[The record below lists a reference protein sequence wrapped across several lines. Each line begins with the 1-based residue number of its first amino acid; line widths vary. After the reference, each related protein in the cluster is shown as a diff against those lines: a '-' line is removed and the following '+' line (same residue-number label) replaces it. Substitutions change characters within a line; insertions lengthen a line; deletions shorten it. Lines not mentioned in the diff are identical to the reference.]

1 MLLILISW
9 LYIAWTIHLWG
20 TAGNHVLHLKISL
33 PIVQTTTGLA
43 LLTFFAGTWSI
54 FGRLHWEFHSVLLVL
69 NFIIAWRYSSEW
81 ITGIRQTIDRFI
93 SLNLFLKSYFIGI
106 AVLILAQC
114 ASAPYVIDNESY
126 YLQNIK
132 WLNEYGMV
140 KGLINLHFFL
150 GQLSGWHI
158 AQSALNFSFL
168 YDRFNDLSALFL
180 LYGVF
185 FSVQQL
191 QQYFESGKRHQLIV
205 GLFPLASVLLF
216 QFISAPSPDV
226 VVYVLTFVIFFLF
239 VDHYA
244 NPTKE
249 VFAQLTLL
257 VLFTLFI
264 KNTAMTLALLPAFW
278 FVLHFNSLKSSF
290 PKIVLL
296 CSATLGLFIA
306 KNLIICGVPVFPSK
320 LFSGAYF
327 DYSLPVEIEH
337 FYYEELKKYGYFLTT
352 ENYDS
357 FSKWELFLR
366 WLQLPK
372 MNGLFNKLG
381 IALLLIAPLFFLKIK
396 EKAYRVLYFV
406 LLIQMGL
413 LFATSPQYRFFLN
426 GILWLGCLG
435 VSLFFYK
442 RKTIHTLLLISA
454 IPLLVFVFVPMNLNR
469 FSNYKFMLTL
479 SHFESEYIISPHANS
494 KYDMTFEKVSEGNL
508 EYYSPINHDFF
519 WGTYNGPL
527 PTVNKDQV
535 EYFKTY
541 FHLIPQ
547 QRSTDLKDGFYS
559 KKLPHDAKRTP

>member
-20 TAGNHVLHLKISL
+20 TAGNHVLRLKISL
-33 PIVQTTTGLA
+33 PIVQTTMGLV
-43 LLTFFAGTWSI
+43 LLTFFAGTWAI

-81 ITGIRQTIDRFI
+81 ITGIRQTIQRFT

-239 VDHYA
+239 VEHYA

-278 FVLHFNSLKSSF
+278 FVVHFNSLKSSF

-296 CSATLGLFIA
+296 CSATLGLFVA

-320 LFSGAYF
+320 LFSGNYF

-357 FSKWELFLR
+357 FSKWQLFLR

-381 IALLLIAPLFFLKIK
+381 IALLLITPFFFLKIK

-442 RKTIHTLLLISA
+442 RKTIHSLLLISA
-454 IPLLVFVFVPMNLNR
+454 IPLLVFVFVPVNLNR
-469 FSNYKFMLTL
+469 FSNYKFMLAL
-479 SHFESEYIISPHANS
+479 SHFEPEYTVYPHANS

>member
-1 MLLILISW
+1 MVLILISW
-9 LYIAWTIHLWG
+9 LYIALTIHLWG
-20 TAGNHVLHLKISL
+20 TAGNQWLRLKITL
-33 PIVQTTTGLA
+33 PIVQTITGLA
-43 LLTFFAGTWSI
+43 LLTFFAGVWSL
-54 FGRLHWEFHSVLLVL
+54 FGRLNWEFHSVLLVL
-69 NFIIAWRYSSEW
+69 NLIIAWRYSSEW
-81 ITGIRQTIDRFI
+81 ITSIHQTIHRFT
-93 SLNLFLKSYFIGI
+93 SLNLFLKTYFIGI

-158 AQSALNFSFL
+158 AQSAFNFSFL
-168 YDRFNDLSALFL
+168 YDRFNDLSGLFL
-180 LYGVF
+180 LYGLG
-185 FSVQQL
+185 FSVNQL
-191 QQYFESGKRHQLIV
+191 QQFFESGKRHALIV
-205 GLFPLASVLLF
+205 GLFPLGSVLLF

-226 VVYVLTFVIFFLF
+226 VVYVLTFVIFYLF
-239 VDHYA
+239 VDQYA

-249 VFAQLTLL
+249 VFVQLTLL

-278 FVLHFNSLKSSF
+278 FVVHFKSLKSSF
-290 PKIVLL
+290 PKIALL
-296 CSATLGLFIA
+296 CSATLGLFVA

-442 RKTIHTLLLISA
+442 RKTIHSLLLISA
-454 IPLLVFVFVPMNLNR
+454 IPLLVFVFVPVNLNR

-479 SHFESEYIISPHANS
+479 SHFEPEYIFFPHANS
-494 KYDMTFEKVSEGNL
+494 KYDMTFEKIREGNL
-508 EYYSPINHDFF
+508 EYYSPTNHDFF
-519 WGTYNGPL
+519 WGTYDGPL

-541 FHLIPQ
+541 FRLIPQ

-559 KKLPHDAKRTP
+559 KKLPHDAQRTP

>member
-20 TAGNHVLHLKISL
+20 TAGNHVLRLKISL

-43 LLTFFAGTWSI
+43 LLTFFAGVWSI
-54 FGRLHWEFHSVLLVL
+54 FGRLHWEFHSVLLLL
-69 NFIIAWRYSSEW
+69 NLIIAWRYSSEW
-81 ITGIRQTIDRFI
+81 ITSIRQTIHRFR
-93 SLNLFLKSYFIGI
+93 LLHPFLKTYLIGI
-106 AVLILAQC
+106 SVLILAQC

-180 LYGVF
+180 IYGVF
-185 FSVQQL
+185 FSVHQL

-205 GLFPLASVLLF
+205 GFFPLACVLLF

-226 VVYVLTFVIFFLF
+226 VVYVLTFVIFSLF
-239 VDHYA
+239 VEHYT

-249 VFAQLTLL
+249 IFIQLTLL
-257 VLFTLFI
+257 VLFTLFV

-278 FVLHFNSLKSSF
+278 FVVYFKTFKSVF
-290 PKIVLL
+290 PKIFLL
-296 CSATLGLFIA
+296 CSATLGLFVA

-327 DYSLPVEIEH
+327 DYSLPIEIEH

-381 IALLLIAPLFFLKIK
+381 IALLLITPFYFIKIK
-396 EKAYRVLYFV
+396 EKAYWVLYFV
-406 LLIQMGL
+406 ILIQMGV
-413 LFATSPQYRFFLN
+413 LFTTSPQYRFFLN
-426 GILWLGCLG
+426 GILWLSCLG
-435 VSLFFYK
+435 LSLLVYK
-442 RKTIHTLLLISA
+442 RKTIYALLLASTL
-454 IPLLVFVFVPMNLNR
+454 PLLVFVFVPVNLNR
-469 FSNYKFMLTL
+469 FSNYKFMLAL
-479 SHFESEYIISPHANS
+479 SHFEPEYTLYPHANS
-494 KYDMTFEKVSEGNL
+494 KYDIKFENVREGNL
-508 EYYSPINHDFF
+508 EYFSPVNHDFF

-527 PTVNKDQV
+527 PSVNKDQV

-559 KKLPHDAKRTP
+559 KKLPHDALRTP